1 MSSINLQCEELRK
14 NIVKQINDSGLP
26 ISLVYYMM
34 KDLMGELSEV
44 NSTVLAKE
52 KEDALRVSENK
63 SDEGEL
69 SK

>member
-1 MSSINLQCEELRK
+1 MSINLQCEELRR

-34 KDLMGELSEV
+34 KDLMDELSEV
-44 NSTVLAKE
+44 NNTVLARE
-52 KEDALRVSENK
+52 REDSLKYN
-63 SDEGEL
+63 EGEL